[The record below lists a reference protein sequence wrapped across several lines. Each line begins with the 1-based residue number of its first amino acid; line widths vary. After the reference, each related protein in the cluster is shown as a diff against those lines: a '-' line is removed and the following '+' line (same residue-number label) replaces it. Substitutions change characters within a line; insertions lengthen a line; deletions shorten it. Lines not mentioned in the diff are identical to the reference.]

1 MVASEPGPATKL
13 GISEQ
18 RRKVARALAELD
30 QRHHQI
36 LFLRFFGGA
45 AWKEIAEQID
55 APSADAVRMECAG
68 KALPALAAALTEV
81 R

>member
-1 MVASEPGPATKL
+1 MSEK
-13 GISEQ
+13 

-45 AWKEIAEQID
+45 AWQEIAEQIN
-55 APSADAVRMECAG
+55 APTADAARMECAG
-68 KALPALAAALTEV
+68 KALPALAAALSEV
-81 R
+81 H